1 MCYSLAQKD
10 LVQKMAKNL
19 LFVLLRTLIILI
31 FAVWIIIWFLKPTK
45 FWTKKWRTVEDSM
58 QITILK
64 YNGMKN

>member
-45 FWTKKWRTVEDSM
+45 FWTKKWRIVEDSM

-64 YNGMKN
+64 YNGMKS